1 MTLAP
6 GMRLT
11 EVMKTSLN
19 RQTRGRARS
28 RRAASLP
35 RWLLLSFCLLALAVQ
50 SFIVQTHVHAPGAVA
65 PRTAISES
73 SGAATFVA
81 VALADDPAPAPV
93 PGKPRIPIDEDQN
106 CPLCQQFHGAGQFF
120 APSAALFALPSFA
133 NVRIV
138 PLDIAALPQH
148 QPSHNWRGRAPP
160 QA

>member
-1 MTLAP
+1 MKIS
-6 GMRLT
+6 LT
-11 EVMKTSLN
+11 
-19 RQTRGRARS
+19 RQKRGRARS

-35 RWLLLSFCLLALAVQ
+35 RWLLLSFCLLAMAVQ
-50 SFIVQTHVHAPGAVA
+50 SFIVQTHIHAPGAVA
-65 PRTAISES
+65 PRAVISES
-73 SGAATFVA
+73 SAAATLVA
-81 VALADDPAPAPV
+81 VALPAESVPAPV
-93 PGKPRIPIDEDQN
+93 PGPPPIPIDEDQN

-138 PLDIAALPQH
+138 PLDIAAVPEH